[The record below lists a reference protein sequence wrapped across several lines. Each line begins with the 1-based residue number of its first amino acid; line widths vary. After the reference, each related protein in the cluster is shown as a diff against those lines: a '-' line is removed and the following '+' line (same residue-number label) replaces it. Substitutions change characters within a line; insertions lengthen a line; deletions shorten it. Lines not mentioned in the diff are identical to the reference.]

1 MFCGCTKVLYMNNL
15 KNLYERYLNLIGIE
29 TTPTGFDGLTEIV
42 RNHLSFIPFENVSK
56 LLLFDRE
63 KAGRPIALSEFL
75 DNIEFLDLGGTCYS
89 SNPFL
94 RDLLFF
100 LGYKANLLG
109 ANMDQPNVHTCIRT
123 GLNSHQYHIDVGY
136 AAPFK
141 KPIRLDNIPYE
152 IKHGNYTYLL
162 KKIKNVNKY
171 GIEVLLDGE
180 KIHGYIINEVHR
192 NFDFFSN
199 TIIDSF
205 KPGNTFMSCIRI
217 TRFFE
222 DRSVELK
229 NRTLTI
235 YNGKESYS
243 KILRNIEEIE
253 TAVKNDLM
261 MPKCPIQKAIKILEE
276 VTQKSFFEDED
287 YPEEY

>member
-1 MFCGCTKVLYMNNL
+1 MSQSIYH
-15 KNLYERYLNLIGIE
+15 RYLDVLKISKSK
-29 TTPTGFDGLTEIV
+29 PSLVALTKIIKA
-42 RNHLSFIPFENVSK
+42 HLMFVPFENVSK

-63 KAGRPIALSEFL
+63 KNGRPITLPEFL
-75 DNIEFLDLGGTCYS
+75 DSIEFLDLGGTCYS

-94 RDLLFF
+94 RDLLSF

-109 ANMDQPNVHTCIRT
+109 ANMNQPNVHTCIRT

-141 KPIRLDNIPYE
+141 KPIPLDNIPYK

-171 GIEVLLDGE
+171 GIEVLSDGE

-199 TIIDSF
+199 TILDSF

-235 YNGKESYS
+235 YNGQECYS
-243 KILRNIEEIE
+243 KTLRNIEEIE